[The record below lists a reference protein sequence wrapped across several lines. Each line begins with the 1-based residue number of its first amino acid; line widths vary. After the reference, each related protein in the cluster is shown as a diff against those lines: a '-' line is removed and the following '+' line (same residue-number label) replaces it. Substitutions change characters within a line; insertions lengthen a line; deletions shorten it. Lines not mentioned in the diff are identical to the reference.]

1 MTNDN
6 IVIEH
11 LRHIRRKVDVMYDD
25 LIDVRNRVSN
35 LEMGQAGL
43 ELGQANQQRSIDIL
57 SDRISRIE
65 DRLELKG
72 N

>member
-35 LEMGQAGL
+35 LE
-43 ELGQANQQRSIDIL
+43 LGQANQQRSIDIL

-65 DRLELKG
+65 DRLELKC

>member
-25 LIDVRNRVSN
+25 LIEVRNSVSN
-35 LEMGQAGL
+35 LEMGQD
-43 ELGQANQQRSIDIL
+43 NQKRSIDIL

>member
-35 LEMGQAGL
+35 LEMGQA
-43 ELGQANQQRSIDIL
+43 NQQRSIDIL